1 MGINIVWF
9 KRDLRLSDHQPLA
22 AALAL
27 RQPLLLIYILEP
39 ELLENP
45 HYRRRHWHFIA
56 QSLADMNRQL
66 EAHGGKIW
74 VLEGE
79 PTGLFATLNQ
89 TLGIDGLFSY
99 EETGLEVTY
108 ARDRRIAEWT
118 RLEGCQWQQFPSNG
132 VERGRQDRRGWN
144 ARWSRLMAEDSTQPD
159 LDLLARLTLPLPDTL
174 TGMLCR
180 RMAHWQRQHPDFQA
194 GGESSARDTLHDFL
208 TERAGGYQ
216 RHISKPLGSRKHC
229 SRLSPY
235 LAWGN
240 LSIRQVSQALAARQ
254 QQPGWGRP
262 LAAFESRL
270 HWHCHFIQKFESEC
284 RMEFEHVNEGFNAHP
299 RDNDDA
305 LVRAW
310 CEGTTGFPYIDACMR
325 CLQATGYLHFRA
337 RAMLVSFLTHHL
349 WQDWR
354 LGAVHLG
361 SLFLDFE
368 PGIHYAQMQMQAGVT
383 GINTIRIYN
392 PVKQSMEHDPD
403 GVFIRRWL
411 PELAG
416 LPRPLLHQPWLR
428 SPMERMLHP
437 VDYPEPLV
445 DLADSYGRAR
455 DRLWRQKSDPAVA
468 RERERILSRH
478 VERRYAARFEDRD

>member
-56 QSLADMNRQL
+56 QSLADMNGQL

-79 PTGLFATLNQ
+79 PTSLFATLNQ

-108 ARDRRIAEWT
+108 ARDRRLAEWT

-144 ARWSRLMAEDSTQPD
+144 ARWSCLMAEDCTQPD

-240 LSIRQVSQALAARQ
+240 LSIRQVSRALAARQ

-262 LAAFESRL
+262 RPPLSRD
-270 HWHCHFIQKFESEC
+270 CI
-284 RMEFEHVNEGFNAHP
+284 
-299 RDNDDA
+299 
-305 LVRAW
+305 
-310 CEGTTGFPYIDACMR
+310 GTA
-325 CLQATGYLHFRA
+325 
-337 RAMLVSFLTHHL
+337 
-349 WQDWR
+349 
-354 LGAVHLG
+354 
-361 SLFLDFE
+361 
-368 PGIHYAQMQMQAGVT
+368 
-383 GINTIRIYN
+383 
-392 PVKQSMEHDPD
+392 
-403 GVFIRRWL
+403 
-411 PELAG
+411 
-416 LPRPLLHQPWLR
+416 
-428 SPMERMLHP
+428 
-437 VDYPEPLV
+437 
-445 DLADSYGRAR
+445 
-455 DRLWRQKSDPAVA
+455 
-468 RERERILSRH
+468 ILSRNLKVNAGWSLSTSMKASMH
-478 VERRYAARFEDRD
+478 TPGITMTRWCRPGAKAQPGSPILMPACAACRPRATCTSAPEPCW